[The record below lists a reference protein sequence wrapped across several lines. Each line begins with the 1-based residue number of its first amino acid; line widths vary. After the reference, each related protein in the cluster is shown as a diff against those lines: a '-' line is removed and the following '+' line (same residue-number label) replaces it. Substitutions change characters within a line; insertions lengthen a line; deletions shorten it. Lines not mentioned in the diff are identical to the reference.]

1 MAPWHRVPSASS
13 VIKHRR
19 FGDRLRSFKVRP
31 VHIHEDARRQEAERE
46 DRPTTK
52 LIWSPQQ
59 VQALAAVESWRRDR
73 SRPFFYLSGFAGTG
87 KSTLAA
93 EIAHREGDG
102 VVFAAYTN
110 KAAAV
115 MRSKGCAD
123 ATTID
128 SLIYIP
134 ELQASCAAAEPCKSP
149 PCGKR
154 CRYARERFVG
164 RVLNRDSDVA
174 YARLVVIDE
183 CSMVGAQMGNDL
195 LSFAKPVLVL
205 GDIAQLP
212 SIGDGGFFTRRRPD
226 FQLTEVHRQAFGSPI
241 ITLATRARQGLPLL
255 PGSYGDSAVV
265 DEISIKEMLSFDQ
278 IIVGTHRTRHRIN
291 KQIRKALGYGG
302 AVPERGEK
310 VLCLKNNRQK
320 GLRNGTLWTVIE
332 AVPADDGF
340 IAMTVE
346 DEEGLQ
352 VEVFAPVEGFSSRDA
367 SGSELPGQPFAYGYA
382 ITCHKSQGSQF
393 DSVLVIDESAVFRED
408 RCKWLYTAVTRAVSR
423 VVVSS

>member
-1 MAPWHRVPSASS
+1 MPTAPMA
-13 VIKHRR
+13 RR
-19 FGDRLRSFKVRP
+19 CWVQVFGGRRRLRSSKLREF
-31 VHIHEDARRQEAERE
+31 HIPEGTPRQAEQGG
-46 DRPTTK
+46 PQTAK
-52 LIWSPQQ
+52 IIWSSQQ
-59 VQALAAVESWRRDR
+59 AQALAAVDAWRRARD
-73 SRPFFYLSGFAGTG
+73 RPFFFLSGHAGTG
-87 KSTLAA
+87 KSTLAG
-93 EIAHREGDG
+93 EIARREGDG
-102 VVFAAYTN
+102 VVFGAYTN

-134 ELQASCAAAEPCKSP
+134 ELQVSCAAVEPCKTP

-154 CRYARERFVG
+154 CRYLRERFVG

-174 YARLVVIDE
+174 YARRVIIDE
-183 CSMVGAQMGNDL
+183 VSMVGELMGRDL
-195 LSFAKPVLVL
+195 LSFGVPVLVL

-212 SIGDGGFFTRRRPD
+212 SIGDGGFFTKHKPD
-226 FQLTEVHRQAFGSPI
+226 FQLTEVHRQALGSPI
-241 ITLATRARQGLPLL
+241 IELATRARQGLPLL
-255 PGSYGDSAVV
+255 TGNYGDSAVV
-265 DEISIKEMLSFDQ
+265 DGISIKEMLSFDQ
-278 IIVGTHRTRHRIN
+278 IIVGTHRTRCRIN

-320 GLRNGTLWTVIE
+320 GLRNGTLWVVVH

-346 DEEGLQ
+346 DEEGQ
-352 VEVFAPVEGFSSRDA
+352 QREVFAPVEGFSSRDA
-367 SGSELPGQPFAYGYA
+367 SGNELPGEPFAYGYC

-393 DSVLVIDESAVFRED
+393 EAVLVIDESAVFRED
-408 RCKWLYTAVTRAVSR
+408 RWRWLYTAVTRAVSR